1 MEMLKN
7 IIKKPMFKTLA
18 VHFGL
23 AILALVI
30 LGFLILKFLKI
41 WTNHGEYVV
50 VPDLTKK
57 TLTEVEFILEE
68 NNLRYEV
75 LDSTD
80 YDPKFPA
87 FSVISQSPEA
97 AEHVK
102 ENRKIY
108 LTINPSGYRKV
119 TIPKVIQITRRSAEA
134 TLKSVGL
141 MVGKITYVDNI
152 GKDMV
157 LELSHEGKK
166 VEPGEQLI
174 KMSKVD
180 LVCGNG
186 LDPSQPSETSTEN
199 EIVIPVEELE

>member
-1 MEMLKN
+1 MIMLKN
-7 IIKKPMFKTLA
+7 IVNKINKKNLFT
-18 VHFGL
+18 HFAL
-23 AILALVI
+23 AILVLVV
-30 LGFLILKFLKI
+30 LGFLMLKFLKI
-41 WTNHGEYVV
+41 WTNHGEYIV

-108 LTINPSGYRKV
+108 LTINPFGYRKV

-141 MVGKITYVDNI
+141 VVGKVTYIDDI

-157 LELSHEGKK
+157 LALSHEGKK

>member
-1 MEMLKN
+1 
-7 IIKKPMFKTLA
+7 MFS
-18 VHFGL
+18 HFL
-23 AILALVI
+23 LALLVLVV
-30 LGFLILKFLKI
+30 LGFLILKFLEI
-41 WTNHGEYVV
+41 WTNHGKYVV
-50 VPDLTKK
+50 VPDLSKK
-57 TLTEVEFILEE
+57 TLTEVEFILKE

-97 AEHVK
+97 TQHVK

-119 TIPKVIQITRRSAEA
+119 TIPKIIQITRRSAEA
-134 TLKSVGL
+134 TLKAVGLSVGK
-141 MVGKITYVDNI
+141 VTYVDDI

-157 LELSHEGKK
+157 LELSFEGKK
-166 VEPGEQLI
+166 VQPGEQLT
-174 KMSKVD
+174 KTSKVD

-186 LDPSQPSETSTEN
+186 LDGTQSLDTISAQEN
-199 EIVIPVEELE
+199 IVIPLEELE

>member
-1 MEMLKN
+1 MLKN
-7 IIKKPMFKTLA
+7 IVKNPKIKSIFFHLSLA
-18 VHFGL
+18 V
-23 AILALVI
+23 LALVI
-30 LGFLILKFLKI
+30 LAFLVLKFLKV

-57 TLTEVEFILEE
+57 TLTEVEFILKE

-75 LDSTD
+75 LDSTN

-87 FSVISQSPEA
+87 FSVISQSPEPT
-97 AEHVK
+97 EHVK

-119 TIPKVIQITRRSAEA
+119 SVPKIIQITRRSAEA

-141 MVGKITYVDNI
+141 DVGTITYVDDI

-157 LELSHEGKK
+157 LELSHKGKK
-166 VEPGEQLI
+166 IEPGEQLM
-174 KMSKVD
+174 KTSKID
-180 LVCGNG
+180 LICGNG
-186 LDPSQPSETSTEN
+186 LEN
-199 EIVIPVEELE
+199 MGVPDSIPNTKEIVIPVEDLE

>member
-1 MEMLKN
+1 MLKKIITNPTIKN
-7 IIKKPMFKTLA
+7 IFFHLGLA
-18 VHFGL
+18 V
-23 AILALVI
+23 LVLVV
-30 LGFLILKFLKI
+30 LGFLVLKFLKV

-57 TLTEVEFILEE
+57 TLTEVKFILEE
-68 NNLRYEV
+68 NKLRYEV

-80 YDPKFPA
+80 YNPKFPA
-87 FSVISQSPEA
+87 YSVIGQNPEP

-119 TIPKVIQITRRSAEA
+119 TIPKVIQVTRRSAEA
-134 TLKSVGL
+134 ILKSVGL
-141 MVGKITYVDNI
+141 MVGKITYVDDI

-157 LELSHEGKK
+157 LEISYEGKR
-166 VEPGEQLI
+166 VQPGEQLI

-180 LVCGNG
+180 LTCGNG
-186 LDPSQPSETSTEN
+186 LTASQNSEN
-199 EIVIPVEELE
+199 EIVIPIEELE

>member
-1 MEMLKN
+1 MLKN
-7 IIKKPMFKTLA
+7 KIEKSKLKPLLTHL
-18 VHFGL
+18 GL
-23 AILALVI
+23 AILVLVV
-30 LGFLILKFLKI
+30 LGFLMLKFLKV
-41 WTNHGEYVV
+41 WTNHGEHVV

-119 TIPKVIQITRRSAEA
+119 TVPKVIQTTRRSAEA
-134 TLKSVGL
+134 ILKSVGL
-141 MVGKITYVDNI
+141 VVGKITYVDDI

-166 VEPGEQLI
+166 VEPGAQLI

-186 LDPSQPSETSTEN
+186 LDPSQASEISAEN
-199 EIVIPVEELE
+199 EVVIPVEELE